1 MTQRVVRLHAETGA
15 GDLVTVSTVE
25 DKLVDSIYATV
36 FGEGTWQDFLAKLS
50 RILPDGRST
59 LFYHDSRRSKGAFNL
74 NSGFDAAEV
83 AKYGEYYSSINPWMP
98 AAAVRKVGLGVVA
111 EQMFPRDRLVK
122 TEFYNDFWSKVG
134 GESAVGVTIVR
145 EEGRSFLLS
154 TLTSCPDPEANRH
167 AADTLTRLAP
177 HLNRAF
183 KHFRSEPGQRTI
195 AEIGSSLF
203 DAVDIG
209 MVVVGDRGL
218 VKSAS
223 SVGQNMINTGRCL
236 RVTLLGKIKVCQER
250 ADYLLSQMLDRSY
263 QGSRVASCM
272 VDAFKLTFIQVAK
285 DPLSLYFQGPTI
297 VILMEQGNTMP
308 RVNGDYFSKAYGL
321 TAAETRALAGIMAGK
336 SVDEIANAAA
346 LSRETIRSQMKSLY
360 AKTGTKG
367 QLELLRLA
375 KTSLLPV

>member
-1 MTQRVVRLHAETGA
+1 MDA
-15 GDLVTVSTVE
+15 
-25 DKLVDSIYATV
+25 IYGTV
-36 FGEGTWQDFLAKLS
+36 FGEATWHDFLDKLS

-74 NSGFDAAEV
+74 NSGFDADAV
-83 AKYGEYYSSINPWMP
+83 ARYGEYYSSINPWMP
-98 AAAVRKVGLGVVA
+98 AAAVRKVGVGVVA

-122 TEFYNDFWSKVG
+122 TEFYNDFWSKNG

-177 HLNRAF
+177 HLRRAF
-183 KHFRSEPGQRTI
+183 RHFKSEPGQKTI
-195 AEIGSSLF
+195 AEIGGELF

-209 MVVVGDRGL
+209 MVVVGDSGII
-218 VKSAS
+218 KSISPA
-223 SVGQNMINTGRCL
+223 GQRIIDTGHCL
-236 RVTLLGKIKVCQER
+236 RANLLGKINVCQER
-250 ADYLLSQMLDRSY
+250 ANHVLSQMLDRSY
-263 QGSRVASCM
+263 QGPRVASCM
-272 VDAFKLTFIQVAK
+272 VDAYKLTFIQVAK
-285 DPLSLYFQGPTI
+285 DPLSFYFQGPTI
-297 VILMEQGNTMP
+297 VVLIEHGSTSQRM
-308 RVNGDYFSKAYGL
+308 NGEYFSKAYGL

-336 SVDEIANAAA
+336 SVDEIADAAA

-367 QLELLRLA
+367 QLDLLRLA
-375 KTSLLPV
+375 KSSLLPIEAASGERGR

>member
-1 MTQRVVRLHAETGA
+1 M
-15 GDLVTVSTVE
+15 TVSRVE

-50 RILPDGRST
+50 LILPDGRST

-83 AKYGEYYSSINPWMP
+83 AKYGEYYSRINPWMP

-145 EEGRSFLLS
+145 AEGRSFLLS

-177 HLNRAF
+177 HLRRAF
-183 KHFRSEPGQRTI
+183 RHFKSEPGQKTI

-236 RVTLLGKIKVCQER
+236 RVNLLGKIKVCQER
-250 ADYLLSQMLDRSY
+250 ADYLLSQMLDRFY
-263 QGSRVASCM
+263 EGPRVASCI

-297 VILMEQGNTMP
+297 VVLMEQGNVMQ
-308 RVNGDYFSKAYGL
+308 RVNEEHFSKAYGL
-321 TAAETRALAGIMAGK
+321 TAAETRALAGILAGK